1 MCLQRTWGNS
11 DCSNW
16 KRKQLKCMCIFFL
29 PSFQML
35 LSSQRRGSQCR
46 TLHAELLNE
55 FFFMKPEWKTSLPLT
70 PILSYWSV
78 IVPRARQLLPPA
90 PKRKGSSACIFKED
104 FDWSKI
110 KQPQNILGDVNEK
123 ALDSLLHF
131 IKGLSVPFFC
141 SEVWPYNVIRISYS
155 SLLVRLVISMN
166 KYPSLEVPHGSVVLC
181 LN

>member
-29 PSFQML
+29 LSFQML
-35 LSSQRRGSQCR
+35 LSSQGRGSQCR

-55 FFFMKPEWKTSLPLT
+55 FFFMKAEWKTSLPLT

-90 PKRKGSSACIFKED
+90 PKWKGSSACIFKED

-123 ALDSLLHF
+123 ALDLFFTSLRVCQS
-131 IKGLSVPFFC
+131 LSSALRFDHIMLSGYPIH
-141 SEVWPYNVIRISYS
+141 PYWS
-155 SLLVRLVISMN
+155 
-166 KYPSLEVPHGSVVLC
+166 G
-181 LN
+181 